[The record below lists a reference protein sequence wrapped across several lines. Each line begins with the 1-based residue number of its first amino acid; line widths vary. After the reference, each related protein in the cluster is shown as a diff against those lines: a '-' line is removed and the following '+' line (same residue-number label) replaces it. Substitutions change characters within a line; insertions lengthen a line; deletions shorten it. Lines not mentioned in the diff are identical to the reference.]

1 MKFAMGPPIFAS
13 SRTHDIASA
22 SPSRAAAAHAVVASF
37 AYLLI
42 SNCSLIL
49 RRNWAPLLR
58 AAQRSCACP
67 GVASASW
74 CARST
79 SMKST
84 STLASAALTC
94 VRCVSVSESGRVCC
108 AALRIFAAKP
118 TRRLRRRCWRGRRR
132 RRRRSQALR
141 LERRERRRHAV
152 ERHAHL
158 RRERAHVALD
168 RRRPPDVYRSNQ
180 RIGARSQRHV
190 LCCRHVWHLMLEVR
204 RLLIALELCCADVL
218 CAKSML
224 INVCAAMSRSRAAWH
239 CCCSC

>member
-118 TRRLRRRCWRGRRR
+118 TRSSPAAG
-132 RRRRSQALR
+132 AGAGAGAGAA
-141 LERRERRRHAV
+141 RHSASSAASV
-152 ERHAHL
+152 
-158 RRERAHVALD
+158 VATPLNGT
-168 RRRPPDVYRSNQ
+168 PSAAAS
-180 RIGARSQRHV
+180 ARTSPLIV
-190 LCCRHVWHLMLEVR
+190 VVR
-204 RLLIALELCCADVL
+204 RMSTAAISASVRALSD
-218 CAKSML
+218 MFY
-224 INVCAAMSRSRAAWH
+224 AAGMYGI
-239 CCCSC
+239 